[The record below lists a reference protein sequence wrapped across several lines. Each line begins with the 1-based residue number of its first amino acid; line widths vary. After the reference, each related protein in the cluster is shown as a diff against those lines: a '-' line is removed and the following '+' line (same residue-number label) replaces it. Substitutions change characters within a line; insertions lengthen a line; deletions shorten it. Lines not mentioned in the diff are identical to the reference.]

1 MFIET
6 CSNSIYLII
15 AVYSVVSDSLT
26 TWFTRE
32 LAMVFREDLILLC
45 HDSSMR
51 PYTYKKI
58 FANWLGIWFPIP
70 QQYTHNSHSNHI
82 DYVTMKVGINWS
94 RINSS

>member
-6 CSNSIYLII
+6 CSNSSYLIV

-45 HDSSMR
+45 HGSS
-51 PYTYKKI
+51 KI
-58 FANWLGIWFPIP
+58 SANWLGIWFPIP